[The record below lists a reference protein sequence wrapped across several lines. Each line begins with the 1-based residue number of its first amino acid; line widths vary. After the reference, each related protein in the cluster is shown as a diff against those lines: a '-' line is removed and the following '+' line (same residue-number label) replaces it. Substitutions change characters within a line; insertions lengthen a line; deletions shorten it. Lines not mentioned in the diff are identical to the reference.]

1 MKVALGLVII
11 VISFIYL
18 IKNPS
23 QSMMDGLMKK
33 RQKSYEELQ
42 AKLAA
47 QEAEKAEMLQQ
58 NEENSASSENPIQ

>member
-47 QEAEKAEMLQQ
+47 QEAEKAEMPQQ